1 MGGLFD
7 ELRSVLHAV
16 WMRRAIVLA
25 VAWVICMG
33 GWFAVSR
40 IPDQYESKARVL
52 VELRQVLPSDG
63 GATAAAAQQDIDR
76 IRQTLT
82 SAVNLEKVVR
92 GTDLARTITKP
103 ADLGARIAGLQKAI
117 KLTAQQDNLFEVSVS
132 GADPAICRQVV
143 QKLIELFRDNN
154 LADNRDA
161 STQSLAFL
169 DQQLAERQQALQ
181 AAEAKRA
188 DFQSRF
194 LGALPG
200 TGSLDDRIGAAQQ
213 QLGQIEGDLAAAQ
226 SSLNAVNAQMA
237 GTPPSV
243 AGGGG
248 GYVAPAGMGPARTR
262 LAGLQGQLAEARAR
276 GFTDAHPDVIAL
288 KSQIAAAQAAAA
300 REPMTG
306 GGGGGSVTN
315 PLYLSLKAMQ
325 ADKAAQVAALGQRR
339 AQIQGDLAAL
349 NAKLN
354 QAPQV
359 AAEQGQI
366 DRDYQVLK
374 DQYSKLLA
382 DREQL
387 RISSSAQTQ
396 TDTVKFSIIDPP
408 TQPRAPS
415 SPNRPMLLTAVLI
428 VGIGGGAAVAFLLA
442 KLRTTFDTASRLE
455 KASGMPVIG
464 SIGEVV
470 TAAQIE
476 LRRRELRRFLGGVG
490 SLGFAY
496 LAMLAVDLF
505 HRSMGA

>member
-7 ELRSVLHAV
+7 EIRSAIHAV
-16 WMRRAIVLA
+16 WMRRLLALAIAWA
-25 VAWVICMG
+25 VCIV
-33 GWFAVSR
+33 GWAAVSR
-40 IPDQYESKARVL
+40 IPDTYESRARVL

-63 GATAAAAQQDIDR
+63 GAGTAGQQQDIDR

-92 GTDLARTITKP
+92 GTDLAKTITKP
-103 ADLGARIAGLQKAI
+103 ADLGARVSGLQKAI
-117 KLTAQQDNLFEVSVS
+117 KLTAQQDNLFEIAVT
-132 GADPAICRQVV
+132 GADPVICRQVV
-143 QKLIELFRDNN
+143 QKLIELFRDNK
-154 LADNRDA
+154 LADSQDE
-161 STQSLAFL
+161 SSQSLAFL

-194 LGALPG
+194 LGSLPG

-213 QLGQIEGDLAAAQ
+213 QLAQIEGDLAAAQ

-237 GTPPSV
+237 GTPASV
-243 AGGGG
+243 AGQGGIATG
-248 GYVAPAGMGPARTR
+248 VSPSRAR
-262 LAGLQGQLAEARAR
+262 LADLQAQLSELRAR

-288 KSQIAAAQAAAA
+288 RQQIAGAQAAVS
-300 REPMTG
+300 REP
-306 GGGGGSVTN
+306 GGGGGSGGSSFAN
-315 PLYLSLKAMQ
+315 PLYLSLRSMQ
-325 ADKAAQVAALGQRR
+325 ADKAATVAALSQRR
-339 AQIQGDLAAL
+339 AQIQGDLSAL
-349 NAKLN
+349 GAKLG

-387 RISSSAQTQ
+387 RISSQAQSQ
-396 TDTVKFSIIDPP
+396 TDAVKFSVIDPP
-408 TQPRAPS
+408 TQPRAPA
-415 SPNRPMLLTAVLI
+415 SPNRPTLLTAVLI
-428 VGIGGGAAVAFLLA
+428 AGLGAGVAAAFLLS
-442 KLRTTFDTASRLE
+442 KLRTTFDTATRLE

-470 TAAQIE
+470 TPVQAA
-476 LRRRELRRFLGGVG
+476 LRRRQLKHFLGAVAG
-490 SLGFAY
+490 LGAAY
-496 LAMLAVDLF
+496 AAILLVVML
-505 HRSMGA
+505 HHGTGA